1 VHALYTLA
9 VVILAVVLS
18 PWFVYQ
24 AVRYRKYVG
33 SLSQRM
39 GHLPLSFNLDG
50 DESIW
55 IHAVSVGEAL
65 TARALVADLRERYPR
80 LRLYMSTTTMTG
92 QQVAKTRLQGL
103 DGVFFFP
110 FDVPMFVNRTLRLV
124 RPRLFIMMETEIWP
138 NLLRACRREGVKT
151 LMVNGRISGRSY
163 PRYRLARG
171 FFRRVLADVDRLAM
185 QSDESARR
193 VIDIGADPARVT
205 VTGSLKFDSLE
216 LPAAAA
222 AGRGAGRVLRY
233 FRLPPSRIVFIA
245 ASTLKGEER
254 AVFDAFAA
262 IRRAHPNAL
271 CVIAPRKPE
280 RFSEV
285 EAMARGEGLRVA
297 RRTELAV
304 DAEPRADLV
313 VLDTIGELAH
323 LFQVA
328 TVVFVGGS
336 LVAQGGH
343 NILEPAVHGKPIVYG
358 PHMENFAEISET
370 FLQNHAAIQ
379 VQDAAGLTAVLV
391 RLVGD
396 SVERARLG
404 AAARALVE
412 ANRGAKARTLDVIAQ
427 LLPPPGS
434 RGVVRPFRRV

>member
-1 VHALYTLA
+1 
-9 VVILAVVLS
+9 
-18 PWFVYQ
+18 
-24 AVRYRKYVG
+24 
-33 SLSQRM
+33 
-39 GHLPLSFNLDG
+39 
-50 DESIW
+50 
-55 IHAVSVGEAL
+55 
-65 TARALVADLRERYPR
+65 
-80 LRLYMSTTTMTG
+80 
-92 QQVAKTRLQGL
+92 
-103 DGVFFFP
+103 
-110 FDVPMFVNRTLRLV
+110 
-124 RPRLFIMMETEIWP
+124 
-138 NLLRACRREGVKT
+138 
-151 LMVNGRISGRSY
+151 
-163 PRYRLARG
+163 
-171 FFRRVLADVDRLAM
+171 
-185 QSDESARR
+185 
-193 VIDIGADPARVT
+193 
-205 VTGSLKFDSLE
+205 
-216 LPAAAA
+216 
-222 AGRGAGRVLRY
+222 VLRY
-233 FRLPPSRIVFIA
+233 FRFPSSRLVFVA

-262 IRRAHPNAL
+262 IRRAQPNAL

-280 RFSEV
+280 RFAEV
-285 EAMARGEGLRVA
+285 EAMARGEGLRVV

-304 DAEPRADLV
+304 DAEPRADVV

-323 LFQVA
+323 LFQIA

-370 FLQNHAAIQ
+370 FLHNHAAIQ
-379 VQDAAGLTAVLV
+379 VQDAAELAAVLV

-412 ANRGAKARTLDVIAQ
+412 ANRGAKARTLDVIAR